1 MSFFGAVS
9 MPSVAAVLL
18 VAGVAAA
25 AAVPIV
31 RLALRLLAARR
42 CLPVTVRLDP
52 DDPSPEHFAE
62 CLAQV
67 AARLDERPERM
78 RLVISGAAKGGLP
91 VVMDSVDSGAAFRI
105 ACGAHRPR
113 RLDLRRRWIAEHP
126 LPLVI
131 RPGRPTVLY
140 VTPAGGNRFRV
151 SPSPF

>member
-1 MSFFGAVS
+1 MSFFGAAS

-18 VAGVAAA
+18 VAGVAFAA
-25 AAVPIV
+25 LVPLV
-31 RLALRLLAARR
+31 RLAARIAASRR
-42 CLPVTVRLDP
+42 ILPVTVQLDP

-78 RLVISGAAKGGLP
+78 RLVIRGAAKGGLP
-91 VVMDSVDSGAAFRI
+91 VVLDSVDDGAAFRI
-105 ACGAHRPR
+105 TCGSHRPR

-140 VTPAGGNRFRV
+140 VTPVDSNRFRV
-151 SPSPF
+151 SPSP